1 MKKLAARRDIA
12 ALLGRSRL
20 AMRSARHPKGAT
32 ATEDVQPGGRT
43 SPVNNLCTNRW
54 PSSHFVHSFL

>member
-12 ALLGRSRL
+12 ALLGRSRF

-32 ATEDVQPGGRT
+32 ATEDVQLAVAPR
-43 SPVNNLCTNRW
+43 L
-54 PSSHFVHSFL
+54 

>member
-32 ATEDVQPGGRT
+32 ATEDVRLAVAPR
-43 SPVNNLCTNRW
+43 L
-54 PSSHFVHSFL
+54 

>member
-20 AMRSARHPKGAT
+20 AMRSARHQKDAT
-32 ATEDVQPGGRT
+32 ATEDVQLAVAPR
-43 SPVNNLCTNRW
+43 L
-54 PSSHFVHSFL
+54 